1 MLTTAKIAHYF
12 VLKAMRQNS
21 KRDPILYCFMNPD
34 PNYFTAEGE
43 TDRHRFCHIRMSRLQ
58 YCYNTGGSA
67 KKWGGGHIRAI
78 RRVIIAC
85 MLQCGVLHPAG
96 RQRQNIYLLKPKAG
110 KMAKLGVF

>member
-1 MLTTAKIAHYF
+1 
-12 VLKAMRQNS
+12 MRQNS

-67 KKWGGGHIRAI
+67 KKWGGGISEQLGGLLSP
-78 RRVIIAC
+78 AC
-85 MLQCGVLHPAG
+85 CSAG
-96 RQRQNIYLLKPKAG
+96 FFTRQVGSG
-110 KMAKLGVF
+110 KTYIC